1 MLCSNAPLTLFWMY
15 LDPAMSFGNRSASAE
30 REGQGEVGRC
40 TQRHGHLR
48 AHPRPTF
55 SGTLQTTVSRANAV
69 FDSRLGSSYDY
80 S

>member
-1 MLCSNAPLTLFWMY
+1 
-15 LDPAMSFGNRSASAE
+15 MSLEIGSASAE
-30 REGQGEVGRC
+30 RVGQGEVDRC
-40 TQRHGHLR
+40 TQRHGRLR